1 LGIAKQ
7 SFRRIILVFA
17 ISVLATARV
26 ATAGDVRQAVYG
38 ATSDGKT
45 VHSFTLSNDEGIT
58 ARVLDYGGTIDQ
70 IIIPDRTGARTN
82 VVISLADVKAYE
94 SAGAVNSLIGR
105 YTNRLKNG
113 FSIDGRHYDLKG
125 NDRGVTLHSG
135 LPAYFTRIWNAIPL
149 HTKDG
154 VGVVLKLV
162 SPDGDQG
169 FPGTLTVKVTYLLTN
184 SNDFRI
190 EYEATTDK
198 PTEVNLTNHIYFN
211 LAGNDAGP
219 IYKHELQLFSDQYTP
234 VDTDQIPTGA
244 FAPVAGTALDFRKT
258 TTMGTR
264 ISATADDSL
273 KTMTGYDH
281 NWVLRTKAAGEMALA
296 ARLFDRASGR
306 LLELRTTEP
315 GIQIYSANGF
325 RSTIPTA
332 SGGMLEKGAGL
343 AMETQH
349 YPDSPNHTNFPSTVL
364 RPGKTY
370 RSTTV
375 FHFTTDKQ
383 TPLPQ
388 PTRQIALAQY

>member
-1 LGIAKQ
+1 MTRRHNLGIATQ
-7 SFRRIILVFA
+7 SITRVIAVCA
-17 ISVLATARV
+17 ISLLAMVHTATA
-26 ATAGDVRQAVYG
+26 ADVRQTVYG
-38 ATSDGKT
+38 TTSGGKI
-45 VHSFTLSNDEGIT
+45 VHAFTLSNDHGIT
-58 ARVLDYGGTIDQ
+58 VRVLDYGGTIDQ
-70 IIIPDRTGARTN
+70 ITVPDRIGARTN
-82 VVISLADVKAYE
+82 VVLSLADVKAYE
-94 SAGAVNSLIGR
+94 AAGAVNSLIGR

-113 FSIDGRHYDLKG
+113 FRIDERHYDLKG

-135 LPAYFTRIWNAIPL
+135 LPPYFTRIWEATPL
-149 HTKDG
+149 RTKDG
-154 VGVVLKLV
+154 TGVVLKLI

-169 FPGTLTVKVTYLLTN
+169 FPGNLTIKVTYLLTN

-211 LAGNDAGP
+211 LAGNDSGP
-219 IYKHELQLFSDQYTP
+219 MYQQELQVFADQYTP
-234 VDTDQIPTGA
+234 FDPDQVPTGVL
-244 FAPVAGTALDFRKT
+244 APVAGTALDFRKIT
-258 TTMGTR
+258 PIGAR

-273 KTMTGYDH
+273 KTVTGYDN
-281 NWVLRTKAAGEMALA
+281 NWVLRPRGAGEMALA
-296 ARLFDRASGR
+296 ARLYDRASGR

-349 YPDSPNHTNFPSTVL
+349 YPDSPNHPNFPSTEL

-370 RSTTV
+370 RSTTA
-375 FHFTTDKQ
+375 FHFTTDKESPFQQ
-383 TPLPQ
+383 T
-388 PTRQIALAQY
+388 TR